1 MLGKDARLRN
11 RRRELRQFLNDF
23 CPAPDRPRAK
33 FLRQAVWGLLLSG
46 SLVVARW
53 LRWLGGADRC
63 RKRFW
68 RHKRL
73 LDQLKNPHW
82 DHDALIDR
90 YLRAWAR
97 RVAPDT
103 PLILDLT
110 DLAKPRAKKL
120 KYVAL
125 VRDGS
130 APDRGDRPRLV
141 NGYWCFEAY
150 AYWGKGRLT
159 PLLLHPYS
167 IEDPAVKGENAVIL
181 DCVDR
186 LMAATAGNGV
196 LVMDAG
202 ADRDHLLLPWIERR
216 YPFVVRVKSNRH
228 LLLDDGTRIAT
239 DLLADTLL
247 ARAAR
252 RHPGRGR
259 RVAWCRVFLPERPD
273 RPLYLVVKSRRGQ
286 DRPIILLTTLT
297 AENLD
302 TAKAVLA
309 YYRKRWTCEES
320 ARFLKSDLGIERF
333 ALRTYEAFPRLL
345 FLAVLAMAFLTWL
358 QLHVASLPKWLCA
371 RAPGRRQIKFAY
383 YRLLDWFQEQ
393 ILQAIMRSCPP

>member
-1 MLGKDARLRN
+1 M
-11 RRRELRQFLNDF
+11 
-23 CPAPDRPRAK
+23 
-33 FLRQAVWGLLLSG
+33 
-46 SLVVARW
+46 
-53 LRWLGGADRC
+53 
-63 RKRFW
+63 RFW

-73 LDQLKNPHW
+73 LDQLKSPHW
-82 DHDALIDR
+82 DHDALIR
-90 YLRAWAR
+90 QYQKNWAQR
-97 RVAPDT
+97 IQPDT
-103 PLILDLT
+103 PLILDLS

-130 APDRGDRPRLV
+130 AHDRGDRPRLV

-150 AYWGKGRLT
+150 AHWGKGRIT

-186 LMAATAGNGV
+186 LMATTGGRGV

-202 ADRDHLLLPWIERR
+202 ADRDHLLLPWIDQR
-216 YPFVVRVKSNRH
+216 YPFVVRIKSNRH

-247 ARAAR
+247 AHAAR
-252 RHPGRGR
+252 KHPGR
-259 RVAWCRVFLPERPD
+259 RVAWCKVFLPERPD
-273 RPLYLVVKSRRGQ
+273 RPLHLAVKSRKAQ

-297 AENLD
+297 VENLD
-302 TAKAVLA
+302 TAKSALA

-320 ARFLKSDLGIERF
+320 ARFLKTQLGIERF

-345 FLAVLAMAFLTWL
+345 FLAALAMAFLTWL
-358 QLHVASLPKWLCA
+358 QLHLASLPKWLCA

-393 ILQAIMRSCPP
+393 ILRAIMRSCPP